1 MKIAPLAEVKAKFSE
16 YVTKCKNGAVVV
28 TRNGKPAAALIS
40 IKDDDE
46 LETILLSHSKLL
58 QHVLQHSEN
67 RIKVKGGLEHNIFW
81 KRMEGTPP
89 RKLPRK
95 RVRPKAKAHSA

>member
-16 YVTKCKNGAVVV
+16 FVENCKNEAVVV

-40 IKDDDE
+40 IKNDDE
-46 LETILLSHSKLL
+46 LEAILLSHSKLL

-67 RIKVKGGLEHNIFW
+67 RIKVKGGLEHSVFW
-81 KRMEGTPP
+81 KKMEGVPLQ
-89 RKLPRK
+89 KLRRK
-95 RVRPKAKAHSA
+95 RGRPKATTHRT